1 MAAVLDAVSKGP
13 IRHARV
19 TVDGDAAHTLT
30 TDSAGLFALPRDPG
44 TVNLLIEADGYD
56 AERVAVELTGRSEY
70 RFYLKKRVVSA
81 GRTAAPPASQRPLE
95 PATSADS
102 SRAVRVGGAIQV
114 PTKTKDVRP
123 VYPPIAQAARVQGA
137 VIVEAVIGVD
147 GSVTDARV
155 LRSIPLLDEAAL
167 DAVKQWEFTPTLL
180 NGRPVAVIMT
190 VTVNFSLTTDA
201 DDILAHINRLEALGD
216 AKAAADLLRSAFDGP
231 TMVPGGSVF
240 DELRARLKTAN
251 TAQIA
256 AALKLIQSQR

>member
-114 PTKTKDVRP
+114 PTKT
-123 VYPPIAQAARVQGA
+123 
-137 VIVEAVIGVD
+137 
-147 GSVTDARV
+147 
-155 LRSIPLLDEAAL
+155 
-167 DAVKQWEFTPTLL
+167 
-180 NGRPVAVIMT
+180 
-190 VTVNFSLTTDA
+190 
-201 DDILAHINRLEALGD
+201 
-216 AKAAADLLRSAFDGP
+216 
-231 TMVPGGSVF
+231 
-240 DELRARLKTAN
+240 
-251 TAQIA
+251 
-256 AALKLIQSQR
+256 